1 MLTMNPATAG
11 GAPYHVPREPNRL
24 SSMTMAVI
32 VHAGL
37 LLSLYLSVRW
47 QNTAPVQVE
56 AEVWDMK
63 VQSAA
68 APPEPAPEP
77 LPVTEPTP
85 PAPAPEPEPV
95 LAKAPDI
102 ALERARQIK
111 EAKLKAQEELKR
123 KMQEKKLADEK
134 LAKEKLAKE
143 LAAKKLQDKQQSS
156 KKAAAEQKA
165 LDKAREAE
173 MRRIT
178 GATGAGGEAPKATA
192 PRLDSGYVASLVN
205 KIRRNIVYT
214 GSADMAGDPRA
225 IYRIEQLPTGDII
238 SVKKIK
244 SSGVPEYDRAV
255 ENAIHASSPLPKKK
269 DGTVERTIE
278 PEFRLKDLP

>member
-11 GAPYHVPREPNRL
+11 GAPYHVPREPNRW
-24 SSMTMAVI
+24 SSMMMAAV

-37 LLSLYLSVRW
+37 LLFLYIGVRW

-77 LPVTEPTP
+77 PQVAP
-85 PAPAPEPEPV
+85 PAPPAPEPEQTV
-95 LAKAPDI
+95 QKAPDI
-102 ALERARQIK
+102 ALEKAARLK
-111 EAKLKAQEELKR
+111 EAKQKALEEKKR

-134 LAKEKLAKE
+134 LAKEKAAKE
-143 LAAKKLQDKQQSS
+143 LAAKKLQDKVVNS
-156 KKAAAEQKA
+156 KKAIEEQKA

-178 GATGAGGEAPKATA
+178 GAVGSGGEAAKSTA
-192 PRLDSGYVASLVN
+192 PRNDPGYVASLVN
-205 KIRRNIVYT
+205 KIRRNIIYT
-214 GSADMAGDPRA
+214 GATDVAGDPRA

>member
-11 GAPYHVPREPNRL
+11 GTPYSVPPEPNRL
-24 SSMTMAVI
+24 SSMTMALI

-37 LLSLYLSVRW
+37 LLCLYISVRW

-68 APPEPAPEP
+68 APPLPEP
-77 LPVTEPTP
+77 EPQKVAEPTP

-95 LAKAPDI
+95 VAKAPDI
-102 ALERARQIK
+102 ALERAKQLK
-111 EAKLKAQEELKR
+111 EAKLKAQEEQKR
-123 KMQEKKLADEK
+123 KMLEKKLADEK

-143 LAAKKLQDKQQSS
+143 LAAKKLQEKQLTS
-156 KKAAAEQKA
+156 KKAVEEQKV

-178 GATGAGGEAPKATA
+178 GATGTGGEAPKATA

-214 GSADMAGDPRA
+214 GSTEMAGDPRA

-255 ENAIHASSPLPKKK
+255 ENAINASSPLPKKK

>member
-1 MLTMNPATAG
+1 MLTMNPATAD
-11 GAPYHVPREPNRL
+11 GAPYFVPREPNRW

-37 LLSLYLSVRW
+37 LLCLYISVRW

-56 AEVWDMK
+56 AEVWDIK

-68 APPEPAPEP
+68 APPVPEQAQVAEPIP
-77 LPVTEPTP
+77 PV

-95 LAKAPDI
+95 VAKAPDI
-102 ALERARQIK
+102 ALERAKQVK
-111 EAKLKAQEELKR
+111 EAKLKAQEEQKR
-123 KMQEKKLADEK
+123 KLQEKKLLDDK

-143 LAAKKLQDKQQSS
+143 LAANKLQDKQVNS
-156 KKAAAEQKA
+156 KKAIEEQKA

-192 PRLDSGYVASLVN
+192 PRIDSGYVASLVN

-214 GSADMAGDPRA
+214 GSTEVAGDPRA

-255 ENAIHASSPLPKKK
+255 ENAINASSPLPKKK

>member
-1 MLTMNPATAG
+1 MNPATAG
-11 GAPYHVPREPNRL
+11 GAPYSVPREPHRL

-32 VHAGL
+32 MHAGL
-37 LLSLYLSVRW
+37 LLCLYISVRW
-47 QNTAPVQVE
+47 QNTAPVQLE

-68 APPEPAPEP
+68 APPLPEP
-77 LPVTEPTP
+77 PQVAEPTP
-85 PAPAPEPEPV
+85 PAPAPAPEPEPV
-95 LAKAPDI
+95 VAKAPDI
-102 ALERARQIK
+102 ALERARQLK
-111 EAKLKAQEELKR
+111 EAKLKAQEEQKR
-123 KMQEKKLADEK
+123 KMQEKKQLEEK
-134 LAKEKLAKE
+134 LAKEKAAKE
-143 LAAKKLQDKQQSS
+143 LADKKLHDKQAKS
-156 KKAAAEQKA
+156 KKAIEEQKA

-178 GATGAGGEAPKATA
+178 GAIGTSGEAAKSTA
-192 PRLDSGYVASLVN
+192 PRMDSGYVASLVN

-214 GSADMAGDPRA
+214 GNTDLPGDPRA

-255 ENAIHASSPLPKKK
+255 ENAINASSPLPKKR
-269 DGTVERTIE
+269 DGSVERTIE

>member
-1 MLTMNPATAG
+1 MNPATAG
-11 GAPYHVPREPNRL
+11 GVPYKVPPEPSRM
-24 SSMTMAVI
+24 SSMMMAGLM
-32 VHAGL
+32 HAGL
-37 LLSLYLSVRW
+37 LLFLFIGIQW

-68 APPEPAPEP
+68 APPLPAPE
-77 LPVTEPTP
+77 LPPVVAEEPKV
-85 PAPAPEPEPV
+85 APPEPV
-95 LAKAPDI
+95 AAPEPDI
-102 ALERARQIK
+102 ALERLRVKQAKQKLMEEQKLAAEKKEREQE
-111 EAKLKAQEELKR
+111 EAKK
-123 KMQEKKLADEK
+123 
-134 LAKEKLAKE
+134 AKE
-143 LAAKKLQDKQQSS
+143 LAKKKLLEQQAKSKQ
-156 KKAAAEQKA
+156 AVAEQKA
-165 LDKAREAE
+165 LDKARAAE
-173 MRRIT
+173 MQRIT
-178 GATGAGGEAPKATA
+178 GAMGTGGEAQKSTA
-192 PRLDSGYVASLVN
+192 PRSDPGYVASLTN

-214 GSADMAGDPRA
+214 GSTDVAGDPRA

-255 ENAIHASSPLPKKK
+255 ENAINASSPLPRKK

>member
-11 GAPYHVPREPNRL
+11 GAPYHVPRETKRWP
-24 SSMTMAVI
+24 SMTMAVV

-37 LLSLYLSVRW
+37 LLFLYIGVRW

-56 AEVWDMK
+56 AEVWDMR

-68 APPEPAPEP
+68 APPEPVPEAPQ
-77 LPVTEPTP
+77 VAPTP
-85 PAPAPEPEPV
+85 TPPAPEPEPV
-95 LAKAPDI
+95 AAVKAPDI
-102 ALERARQIK
+102 ALERAAKLK
-111 EAKLKAQEELKR
+111 EAKLKAIEEQKR

-134 LAKEKLAKE
+134 LAKDKAAKD
-143 LAAKKLQDKQQSS
+143 LAAKKLQEKADSS
-156 KKAAAEQKA
+156 KKAIEEKKA
-165 LDKAREAE
+165 LEKAREAE

-178 GATGAGGEAPKATA
+178 GAAGAGGEAAKATA
-192 PRLDSGYVASLVN
+192 PRIDSGYVASLVN

-214 GSADMAGDPRA
+214 GPTDIAGDPRA

-238 SVKKIK
+238 SFKKIK

-255 ENAIHASSPLPKKK
+255 ENAINASSPLPKKK